1 MAAGPRA
8 AEGVLLL
15 DKPPGI
21 TSTQALGRARRL
33 LGADK
38 AGHTGTLDPF
48 ATGLLPLVFGEA
60 TKFSRFL
67 LDARKAYHA
76 TLRLGEETVTGD
88 TEAPIAKRLP
98 VACSSDQIAD
108 VVAAFRGVQSQ
119 VPPMHSAVR
128 IGGRRLYD
136 LARAGEEVDR
146 PARTIEIEALDVMG
160 REGDDLTLFVACSKG
175 TYVRTL
181 AVDIG
186 RALGCGAHLVAL
198 KRVEVAGFS
207 LDQAVNFADLELMD
221 LGVRRGRLLPVPVLV
236 ASLRH
241 AEVSADAARRLVQ
254 GRVLEGIA
262 ADPGE
267 DVAVF
272 APGGRFVG
280 VGRQQPDGLLAPLRL
295 MSVPD
300 PKSPDFA

>member
-1 MAAGPRA
+1 MVTAPRGG
-8 AEGVLLL
+8 EGVLLL
-15 DKPPGI
+15 DKPAGI

-60 TKFSRFL
+60 TKFGRFL

-76 TLRLGEETVTGD
+76 TLRLGEETATGD
-88 TEAPIAKRLP
+88 TESPITKKLA
-98 VACSSDQIAD
+98 VSCGSEQIDD
-108 VVAAFRGVQSQ
+108 VIRDFHGVQKQ
-119 VPPMHSAVR
+119 IPPMHSAVR
-128 IGGRRLYD
+128 INGRRLYD
-136 LARAGEEVDR
+136 LARAGQEVDR
-146 PARTIEIEALDVMG
+146 PARTIEVEALWILD
-160 REGDDLTLFVACSKG
+160 RQGDDLTLFVACSKG

-198 KRVEVAGFS
+198 KRVEVGGFS
-207 LDQAVNFADLELMD
+207 VEQAVNFVELEEMGLEA
-221 LGVRRGRLLPVPVLV
+221 RRRCLLPVDVLV
-236 ASLRH
+236 ASLRR
-241 AEVSADAARRLVQ
+241 ADVSADQARRLVQ
-254 GRVLEGIA
+254 GQELDDLPVAEG
-262 ADPGE
+262 E
-267 DVAVF
+267 EVAVF

-280 VGRQQPDGLLAPLRL
+280 VGSRGPAGRFAPLRL

-300 PKSPDFA
+300 PRNPDFA